1 MNLLP
6 FALSAIRQHWRIGL
20 FAIALLALTIQTFR
34 LVSTQ
39 GALEAETAGRRED
52 AARYAQAQAEAAA
65 IALTAKMK
73 KEAEYAA
80 KAEQADARVDDLG
93 QRYHAAVLRY
103 QAAQRSG
110 RATDM
115 PGTAQSAESSDG
127 PGGSPV
133 IPLGNILIPENDA
146 FVCATNTARLQAA
159 HEWALSLETAQ

>member
-6 FALSAIRQHWRIGL
+6 FALSFIRQYWRIGL
-20 FAIALLALTIQTFR
+20 FALTLLALTLQTFR
-34 LVSTQ
+34 LGSTQ
-39 GALEAETAGRRED
+39 SALEAETAGRRED

-65 IALTAKMK
+65 IALSAKMK

-80 KAEQADARVDDLG
+80 KAEQADARADDLG

-110 RATDM
+110 RAADM

-133 IPLGNILIPENDA
+133 IPLGNILIPEADA
-146 FVCATNTARLQAA
+146 FVCATNTGRLQAA
-159 HEWALSLETAQ
+159 REWANELEEN

>member
-1 MNLLP
+1 VNLRR
-6 FALSAIRQHWRIGL
+6 FALSSLLSHWRIGL
-20 FAIALLALTIQTFR
+20 FAIVMLALTIQTFR

-65 IALTAKMK
+65 IALSAKMK

-80 KAEQADARVDDLG
+80 KAEQADARADDLG

-146 FVCATNTARLQAA
+146 FVCATNTGRLQAA
-159 HEWALSLETAQ
+159 REWALSLEVQQ